1 MAKRTHTTAWMIG
14 LGLATGAS
22 VAAAQT
28 LNLYTARHY
37 DSDEALYDAFTDATG
52 IEVNVLEG
60 DSDQLIERIRREGAA
75 SPADVF
81 MTVDAARLQRAENA
95 GILAPVDSEV
105 LESRLPAALQHPDDL
120 WFGFS
125 ERVRVVYYNTDVY
138 DEPPLERYEDLADAR
153 FDDEICI
160 RSSSNDYN
168 QSLVASLIAANG
180 LEATEAWA
188 EGLVENMARPPQGG
202 DTDQLRAVAAGE
214 CSLGVGNHYYYTRLE
229 LSDDPQD
236 QAVVDTT
243 ALFFPNQDDR
253 GAHRNIGGAALVD
266 GAPNADAAVQF
277 LEFLASD
284 EAQRMFSMGNNEFPA
299 VDGIEPIEALQPY
312 ADRRL
317 DDLNVGVLGENNAQ
331 AVRLMDRAGW
341 R

>member
-37 DSDEALYDAFTDATG
+37 DSDEALYQAFTDATG

-299 VDGIEPIEALQPY
+299 VDGVEPIEALQPY

>member
-188 EGLVENMARPPQGG
+188 ESLVENMARPPQGG

>member
-28 LNLYTARHY
+28 L
-37 DSDEALYDAFTDATG
+37 ALYDAFTDATG

>member
-37 DSDEALYDAFTDATG
+37 DSDEALYEAFTDATG

-125 ERVRVVYYNTDVY
+125 ERVRVVYYNTEVY

-168 QSLVASLIAANG
+168 QSLVASLTAANG

-299 VDGIEPIEALQPY
+299 VDGVEPIEALQPY